1 MFLHNSSRLT
11 TAAAGWEIL
20 LHVVL
25 YSSRS
30 RFISQEKWVGSEF
43 ACFVKTINIIFV
55 NVIMR
60 SFYVFGMLKSQT
72 IFKGFSPWN
81 SKKALPWT
89 RRWKLTAP
97 PPPHPPLPHQ
107 TFSCF
112 LRYSHVSCSHNLGTF
127 GATEVDF
134 FSVLTSASW
143 VRSINF

>member
-25 YSSRS
+25 YSARS
-30 RFISQEKWVGSEF
+30 RYISQEKWVGSEF
-43 ACFVKTINIIFV
+43 ACFVKAINIIFV

-97 PPPHPPLPHQ
+97 PPPHPPFPIRPSAAFCATLVFHAPIIWAPLALPKS
-107 TFSCF
+107 TFF
-112 LRYSHVSCSHNLGTF
+112 LY
-127 GATEVDF
+127 
-134 FSVLTSASW
+134 
-143 VRSINF
+143 

>member
-11 TAAAGWEIL
+11 TTAAGWEIL

-25 YSSRS
+25 YSARS
-30 RFISQEKWVGSEF
+30 RYISQEKWVGSEF

-60 SFYVFGMLKSQT
+60 SFYVFGMLKRQT

-97 PPPHPPLPHQ
+97 PPPHPPFPIRPSAAFCATLMFHAPIIWAPLALPKS
-107 TFSCF
+107 TFF
-112 LRYSHVSCSHNLGTF
+112 LY
-127 GATEVDF
+127 
-134 FSVLTSASW
+134 
-143 VRSINF
+143 